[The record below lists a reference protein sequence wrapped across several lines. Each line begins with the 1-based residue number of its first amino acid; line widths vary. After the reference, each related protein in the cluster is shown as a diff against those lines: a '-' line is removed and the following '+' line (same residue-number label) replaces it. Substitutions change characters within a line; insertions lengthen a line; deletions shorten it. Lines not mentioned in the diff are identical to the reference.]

1 MPAPILEGYEDTL
14 RRLQGL
20 GRLGVRLGLERMERV
35 MSALGDPQ
43 RSYSSVHLAGTNGKG
58 STAAM
63 IASCLVAAGIRT
75 GLYISPHLSR
85 FTERI
90 QIDGREVDQEQ
101 VTRLAARVLGLA
113 EGLSFFEAVTA
124 MALLWFAEEGAEVA
138 VLETGLGGR
147 LDATNVVTPRVCVLT
162 RIDIDHTD
170 LLGTSLTDIA
180 REKAGIVKPGV
191 PVVSAPC
198 AAEVERVL
206 RARCAELRA
215 PLWLAGHELRL
226 SDAGDYAGPTWRVAR
241 VEAGLSGG
249 FQRENAALCLAAL
262 ERLRAEGV
270 RVDEEHAR
278 RGLREVRWPG
288 RMERI
293 GERHLVDGAHNPCG
307 ARALAASLPGDG
319 RFSVVFGLLGE
330 RDVGDVLAPLLPRA
344 ARVIFTRARS
354 ARAVEPGRLARRAA
368 GRFPDRPFE
377 VAPDLAAALAS
388 AARYDEPV
396 LITGSLYLVG
406 EARELLAGERA
417 DPLQATDPLP
427 KTPGVPAGP

>member
-1 MPAPILEGYEDTL
+1 MHGGYEDTL

-20 GRLGVRLGLERMERV
+20 GRLGVRLGLERMERAV
-35 MSALGDPQ
+35 AALGDPQ
-43 RSYSSVHLAGTNGKG
+43 RSYTSVHLAGTNGKG

-63 IASCLVAAGIRT
+63 IASCLQAAGIRT

-90 QIDGREVDQEQ
+90 QIDGREVGRGQ
-101 VTRLAARVLGLA
+101 VTRLASLVLGLA

-124 MALLWFAEEGAEVA
+124 MALRWFAEEGVAVA

-162 RIDIDHTD
+162 RIDVDHTD
-170 LLGTSLTDIA
+170 LLGTSLADIA

-198 AAEVERVL
+198 APAVAPVV
-206 RARCAELRA
+206 RARCVELGA
-215 PLWLAGHELRL
+215 PLWLAGQEVQL
-226 SDAGDYAGPTWRVAR
+226 SDGGDYTGPTWRVGQ
-241 VEAGLSGG
+241 VESGLSGG
-249 FQRENAALCLAAL
+249 FQRENATLCLAAL
-262 ERLRAEGV
+262 ERLRAGGV
-270 RVDEEHAR
+270 RVGEEHAR
-278 RGLREVRWPG
+278 QGLREVRWPG
-288 RMERI
+288 RLERI
-293 GERHLVDGAHNPCG
+293 GTRHLVDGAHNPCG

-319 RFSVVFGLLGE
+319 RFTVVFGLLGE
-330 RDVGDVLAPLLPRA
+330 RDVRDVLAPLLPRA

-354 ARAVEPGRLARRAA
+354 ARALEPGHLARRAA
-368 GRFPDRPFE
+368 ERFPGRAFD
-377 VAPDLAAALAS
+377 VAPDLAAALTVAG
-388 AARYDEPV
+388 RYDEPV
-396 LITGSLYLVG
+396 LVTGSLYLVG
-406 EARELLAGERA
+406 EAREILAGERA